1 MTEIKYTEVTKS
13 VIAAVSG
20 DLALSNKWQTAGANV
35 RGFYGTEAA
44 LTEGK
49 AQFIADAILPAI
61 DKRHAA
67 ALTVELPR
75 KGSKDFNAL
84 DQAGRDKWE
93 AQNQAKKDARAV
105 AHTMF
110 ARVVSYAFPKQKEE
124 NAPPRTLKTRLCE
137 DIAAMIKACEK
148 AEAPDFDVAACL
160 HDLRHALH
168 VVSMVIVTK

>member
-1 MTEIKYTEVTKS
+1 MTDLIKYTEVTKS

-20 DLALSNKWQTAGANV
+20 DIAQSNKWQVAGSNV
-35 RGFYGTEAA
+35 RGFFGTEAA
-44 LTEGK
+44 LTEAK
-49 AQFIADAILPAI
+49 AQFLADAILPAI

-84 DQAGRDKWE
+84 DQSGRDKWE

-110 ARVVSYAFPKQKEE
+110 NRVVSYAFPKESE
-124 NAPPRTLKTRLCE
+124 ATTPRTIKTRFCE
-137 DIAAMIKACEK
+137 DIAALIKAGEK
-148 AEAPDFDVAACL
+148 AEAADFDMVACLNHLRAALAVAA
-160 HDLRHALH
+160 
-168 VVSMVIVTK
+168 K

>member
-1 MTEIKYTEVTKS
+1 MTEIKYTEVIKT
-13 VIAAVSG
+13 VTAAVSG
-20 DLALSNKWQTAGANV
+20 DIAQGNKWQTAGANV

-84 DQAGRDKWE
+84 DQSGRDKWE

-110 ARVVSYAFPKQKEE
+110 ARVVSYAFPKEKAE
-124 NAPPRTLKTRLCE
+124 AAPRTLKTRFCE
-137 DIAAMIKACEK
+137 DIAALIKAGEK
-148 AEAPDFDVAACL
+148 AEAADFDMVACLNHLRAALAVAA
-160 HDLRHALH
+160 
-168 VVSMVIVTK
+168 K

>member
-1 MTEIKYTEVTKS
+1 MNDLIKYTEVTKA
-13 VIAAVSG
+13 VIDAVRN
-20 DLALSNKWQTAGANV
+20 DINTVNKWQTAGANV

-67 ALTVELPR
+67 ALNVDLPR

-84 DQAGRDKWE
+84 DQSGRDKWE

-110 ARVVSYAFPKQKEE
+110 TRVVSYAFPKEKAESEPQ
-124 NAPPRTLKTRLCE
+124 TLKTKFSKVLS
-137 DIAAMIKACEK
+137 DLIGKCEK
-148 AEAPDFDVAACL
+148 AENPDFDVVATLGHLKAAL
-160 HDLRHALH
+160 A
-168 VVSMVIVTK
+168 VVTK